1 MMSGKMEK
9 IIPIIGMEGITK
21 SYNEGKSNE
30 IQILF
35 DIDLKIYKGEFVAIV
50 GESGSGKSTLMN
62 IIGILD
68 RQSSG
73 MYLLENQDTNSM
85 DDKQMSYIRNK
96 KIGFVFQNFNLIA
109 RTTAI
114 DNVILPMIYA
124 GKSKKESIERAK
136 ELLDMV
142 GVFER
147 KEHYPNQLSG
157 GQQQRVAI
165 ARAMANEPSIIL
177 ADEPTGALDS
187 KTSGLVMDIFNKLN
201 NDMKKSIVLIT
212 HSKDVA
218 NESKRIIK
226 IADGRIVFSGGDKG
240 AQIRL

>member
-9 IIPIIGMEGITK
+9 IIPIMGMEGITK